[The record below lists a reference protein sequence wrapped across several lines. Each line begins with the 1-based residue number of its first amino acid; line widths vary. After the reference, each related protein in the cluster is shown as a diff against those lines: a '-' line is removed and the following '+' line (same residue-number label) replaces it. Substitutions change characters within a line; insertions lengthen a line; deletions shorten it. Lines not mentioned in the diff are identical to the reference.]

1 MANKKFVSLLL
12 LAFGFFVFGGIFYS
26 KFLKGGSTQKTV
38 VPTPTQQVQGET
50 ASVKEFT
57 VDGTN
62 FAFNPSEIR
71 VKKGDTVKIVFKD
84 DDGQHNLVID
94 GYNVSTNLIG
104 PGSQDTIEFVADTVG
119 EFEYYCSVGSHRAL
133 GMSGKLIVE

>member
-1 MANKKFVSLLL
+1 MANKKYVTLLL

-26 KFLKGGSTQKTV
+26 KFIKGNNSQNTV
-38 VPTPTQQVQGET
+38 SPTPTQQVQGET

-62 FAFNPSEIR
+62 FAFNPSEIK
-71 VKKGDTVKIVFKD
+71 VKQGDIVRIIFKD

-94 GYNVSTNLIG
+94 GYNVSTDLIG

-119 EFEYYCSVGSHRAL
+119 EFEYYCSVGSHREL
-133 GMSGKLIVE
+133 GMSGKLVVE

>member
-1 MANKKFVSLLL
+1 MANKKSVTLLL
-12 LAFGFFVFGGIFYS
+12 LVLGFFVFGGIFYS
-26 KFLKGGSTQKTV
+26 KFLKGSSTQKTV
-38 VPTPTQQVQGET
+38 GPAPTQQVQGET
-50 ASVKEFT
+50 SSVKEFT

-62 FAFNPSEIR
+62 FAFNPSEIK